1 MSELS
6 DSGVGTAAIEPTGPE
21 PPMTPAAAPMG
32 VLLGA
37 GGDPLMIGLPI
48 FTVGSFVLAFVLIGA
63 VGTPAASLG
72 MILPVALVATG
83 LLQFVSAIWAIFLGQ
98 SIVAC
103 IFGTFSGFWFSVS
116 LLILGAQHN
125 WFLVPVAEVA
135 HWEEIFFIAWA
146 LMFFFLTIISLR
158 LPVIYPAIVGL
169 VCAAVVFV
177 ILGLY
182 YPASTT
188 TFFDVA
194 GGCAFA
200 FIFLGFWAWL
210 NVGSV
215 ALGGPARPPLG
226 PTVIKGL

>member
-1 MSELS
+1 MSDLS
-6 DSGVGTAAIEPTGPE
+6 VTSVGAAAIEPTGPE
-21 PPMTPAAAPMG
+21 PPMTPAAVPTE

-48 FTVGSFVLAFVLIGA
+48 FTVGSLVLAFVLIGA
-63 VGTPAASLG
+63 AGTPAGSLG
-72 MILPVALVATG
+72 MILPVSLLATG
-83 LLQFVSAIWAIFLGQ
+83 LLQFVSGIWAIFLGQ

-103 IFGTFSGFWFSVS
+103 IFGTFSGFWLSVS

-125 WFLVPVAEVA
+125 WFLVPTAEVG

-158 LPVIYPAIVGL
+158 LPVIYPAIIGL
-169 VCAAVVFV
+169 VCATVVFV

-194 GGCAFA
+194 GGCVFA
-200 FIFLGFWAWL
+200 FVVLGFWAWL

-215 ALGGPARPPLG
+215 ALGGPAKPPLG
-226 PTVIKGL
+226 PPVIKGP